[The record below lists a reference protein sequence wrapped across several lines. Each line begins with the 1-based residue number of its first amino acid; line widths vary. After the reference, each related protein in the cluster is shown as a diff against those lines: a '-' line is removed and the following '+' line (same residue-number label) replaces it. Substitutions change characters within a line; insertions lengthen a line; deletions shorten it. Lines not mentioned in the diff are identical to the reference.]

1 MVLPEVSRDTAGCGA
16 GRVARHRRLW
26 CWRCRTC
33 RATLVLLLLRVLRCS
48 CYCNCYCY
56 YRYYYS
62 DSYYSTDGVGRRT
75 TEIRCGFPAVLPEVS
90 RDTAGC
96 GAGRAARSN
105 VPNARQRLQNK
116 CNINLVSHCRQP
128 APVQQQ
134 RARGQNPAGN
144 DAGPLT
150 SVATPGPRLRSG
162 GAETAAIAHSP
173 AAPMS
178 ASCKVDDDAHRQH
191 QATCNLFCHIVCPCV
206 CHLCSHLR

>member
-1 MVLPEVSRDTAGCGA
+1 MHSHLRWLSEHGEVVGLPSGSSASYAQLRTAGQAQRRGQAKFFFGCERLPGSRLKSLATEDPGA
-16 GRVARHRRLW
+16 TCFDEPGGVRRSRTARPLAPAAP
-26 CWRCRTC
+26 RTC
-33 RATLVLLLLRVLRCS
+33 VS
-48 CYCNCYCY
+48 
-56 YRYYYS
+56 S
-62 DSYYSTDGVGRRT
+62 
-75 TEIRCGFPAVLPEVS
+75 PALGSE
-90 RDTAGC
+90 
-96 GAGRAARSN
+96 AAE
-105 VPNARQRLQNK
+105 QRPP
-116 CNINLVSHCRQP
+116 VSHCRQP